1 MSTVLMADVMMAMES
16 FAPLSLAEPWDNVGL
31 LIGDRQQPL
40 TGPVVLTIDLTPA
53 VMDECEQIKASAVI
67 AYHPIIFEPIKRLTT
82 DDARQKTA
90 LRAIRSNIA
99 IYSPHTA
106 LDSAAGCMS
115 DWLTD
120 MVFPAGK
127 PRAGDRRALV
137 PKPLP
142 AADEEC
148 KIVTFVP
155 AAEVDRL
162 RSALASA
169 GAGQIGG
176 YSVCSFAAPGEGSFF
191 AAEDTRP
198 AVGKKGQLEKVAEV
212 RLEMV
217 LSRRAVPLA
226 LQTLQAF
233 HPYEQPAIDVYD
245 LRPKALRNV
254 GAGRRVVLDEAV
266 TIQHLAER
274 IRTNL
279 GLTHV
284 QIAPAPGREHDTFD
298 RVGICPGAGASLA
311 EAARRESCPIFVTG
325 EMKHHEVLEANAQGQ
340 GVILAGHSNTERG
353 YLPRLAEKLRHL
365 VPGVLFDVSKAD
377 RTLMRMVDGV
387 R

>member
-1 MSTVLMADVMMAMES
+1 MGTVQMADVMAAIES

-31 LIGDRQQPL
+31 IIGDRTQTL
-40 TGPVVLTIDLTPA
+40 TGPIVLTIDLTPA
-53 VMDECEQIKASAVI
+53 VMDECEAIKASAVI

-82 DDARQKTA
+82 DDARQKTT
-90 LRAIRSNIA
+90 LRAIRNNMA

-120 MVFPAGK
+120 MIFPAGK
-127 PRAGDRRALV
+127 PRAGDRRSLV

-142 AADEEC
+142 APDEEC

-169 GAGQIGG
+169 GAGQIGK
-176 YSVCSFAAPGEGSFF
+176 YSVCSFASPGEGTFF
-191 AAEDTRP
+191 GTDDTRP
-198 AVGKKGQLEKVAEV
+198 AVGKKGQLEKVAEL

-226 LQTLQAF
+226 LQTLKAF
-233 HPYEQPAIDVYD
+233 HPYEEPAIDVYE
-245 LRPKALRNV
+245 LRPKTLRNV
-254 GAGRRVVLDEAV
+254 GAGRRVVLDEPV
-266 TIQHLAER
+266 TIQQLAER

-284 QIAPAPGREHDTFD
+284 QIAPAPGRDHEKFD

-311 EAARRESCPIFVTG
+311 EAARRELCPIFFTG

-353 YLPRLAEKLRHL
+353 YLPRLAEKLAHL
-365 VPGVLFDVSKAD
+365 LPESNFVVSQND
-377 RTLMRMVDGV
+377 RTLMRMVTS
-387 R
+387 